1 MRRVRITNKHIYILL
16 WLLGLALA
24 VVYAAAIVIE
34 RTAPLNPIT
43 HFHVSVAGSVLFFAY
58 PVAVTL
64 QIMLVL
70 TGISLLVIGMIGP
83 RKWVWAGFGILGLG
97 LLFAA
102 LNYVVSI

>member
-1 MRRVRITNKHIYILL
+1 
-16 WLLGLALA
+16 
-24 VVYAAAIVIE
+24 
-34 RTAPLNPIT
+34 
-43 HFHVSVAGSVLFFAY
+43 
-58 PVAVTL
+58 
-64 QIMLVL
+64 MLVL